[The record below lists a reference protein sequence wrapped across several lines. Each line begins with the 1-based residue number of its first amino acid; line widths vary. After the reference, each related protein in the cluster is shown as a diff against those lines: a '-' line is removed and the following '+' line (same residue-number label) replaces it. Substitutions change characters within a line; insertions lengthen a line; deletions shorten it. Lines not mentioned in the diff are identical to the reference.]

1 MPKVFFHA
9 CLDNKLLKFHLF
21 LCTLLAVSLDKIVF
35 SLFDFTSK
43 NKYDKRKRG
52 MQAMKK
58 VVSREWFST
67 RDKIGGTLKTE
78 LCSHDDHTYT
88 AISFYWQDEA
98 GDCYGVA
105 TGTDPQNIVKKSRK
119 KLRKEWKEELKYRTE
134 NPAPAWYGKLI
145 MANGDISYHKAKV

>member
-9 CLDNKLLKFHLF
+9 NMDSKLLKFHLF
-21 LCTLLAVSLDKIVF
+21 FAFYRSFFLLKLSFRILILHQKI
-35 SLFDFTSK
+35 STIEE
-43 NKYDKRKRG
+43 KRV

-88 AISFYWQDEA
+88 AISFYWQDED
-98 GDCYGVA
+98 GDCYGAA
-105 TGTDPQNIVKKSRK
+105 TGTNPQKIVKQSRK
-119 KLRKEWKEELKYRTE
+119 KLRKEWKEEQQYRKEYPTH
-134 NPAPAWYGKLI
+134 AWYGKLI
-145 MANGDISYHKAKV
+145 MANGDISYNKAKF